1 MIVGYDVCH
10 DSANKAKSVGAIV
23 ASANANM
30 TSWYSSVVQHTSGQ
44 ELSDSIAAEIIKAV
58 RHWAK
63 VNNGELPKRI
73 IVYRDGVGDSQV
85 AHVHG

>member
-10 DSANKAKSVGAIV
+10 DSANKAKSVGAVV
-23 ASANANM
+23 ATANASM
-30 TSWYSSVVQHTSGQ
+30 TSWYSSVVQHTSGD
-44 ELSDSIAAEIIKAV
+44 ELSNYIAADMIKAV

-73 IVYRDGVGDSQV
+73 IVYRDGVGDSQLN
-85 AHVHG
+85 HVHR